1 MSIEIIVA
9 RYNENLNWI
18 LESPFNEFNYTVY
31 NKGDNNNF
39 EKTGVNK
46 IINLPNVGRCD
57 HTFLYHISKN
67 YASLADITIF
77 FPGSI
82 NIPHKKS
89 RAIDILNRIKCLNY
103 KRAVFIGQYTPNV
116 RTLFSTFTLDKWS
129 ATDPQNFVKNSES
142 TLQKSP
148 IRPYGKWFL
157 YNFGRISPQIVCM
170 NGIFS
175 IDRRDI
181 LKYPIFRYNKLV
193 KQLSTHSNPEVGHYV
208 ERSWSAIFYPL
219 IYTYRAFI

>member
-31 NKGDNNNF
+31 NKGDNDNF

-67 YASLADITIF
+67 YASLADITVF

-82 NIPHKKS
+82 NIPHKKD
-89 RAIDILNRIKCLNY
+89 RAIDILNRIKC
-103 KRAVFIGQYTPNV
+103 KKAVFIGQYTPNV
-116 RTLFSTFTLDKWS
+116 RTLFNTFTLDNWS
-129 ATDPQNFVKNSES
+129 ATDPQNFVKNPES

-148 IRPYGKWFL
+148 IRPYGRWFL
-157 YNFGRISPQIVCM
+157 YNFGYISPQIVCM

-175 IDRRDI
+175 IDRRDVI
-181 LKYPIFRYNKLV
+181 KYPIFRYNKLV

-219 IYTYRAFI
+219 IYTYRVFI